1 MTIALAVL
9 IFAGLVHALR
19 IRGRVAGHQ
28 RLRLARA
35 GWVSC
40 EVWRRAS
47 LVAHVDVTG
56 RKTFPLPQETRTRI
70 WRCIGIPLRC
80 KVESLGLPAQVTDTI
95 DGVTAT
101 QFDALFSSAYRC
113 TPQDPAAKKRT
124 RGMAWAHLSRL

>member
-9 IFAGLVHALR
+9 IFAAVAHALR

-28 RLRLARA
+28 RLHLVRA
-35 GWVSC
+35 GWVSR
-40 EVWRRAS
+40 ELWRRAS

-101 QFDALFSSAYRC
+101 QFDALFSSAFRC

>member
-1 MTIALAVL
+1 MTVALAVL
-9 IFAGLVHALR
+9 FLAAVAHALR

-28 RLRLARA
+28 RLHLVRA

-40 EVWRRAS
+40 ELWRRAS

-56 RKTFPLPQETRTRI
+56 RKTFPLPQETRTRV

-95 DGVTAT
+95 DSVTAT
-101 QFDALFSSAYRC
+101 QFDALFSSAFRC
-113 TPQDPAAKKRT
+113 APQDPATKKRT
-124 RGMAWAHLSRL
+124 RGMGWAHLSRL